1 MSMLRRKKARSR
13 KFSKIRIV
21 IASANLM
28 TSRLLAQV
36 LERQLDLEVVA
47 LVGDNA
53 SLLESLQSVK
63 SDIALISIHLQDGP
77 FSGLARLRDISHHLP
92 DLRWILLFDR
102 MESQLVVDAFRAGA
116 RGVFCCLESETKLL
130 CKCIRRVMEGQIW
143 ANATQMLSVV
153 EALRSGPSEPASATA
168 QTLSLLTA
176 REETVVRLVA
186 QGLSNREIAQ
196 HLGLSEHTVKNH
208 IFHIFEKLG
217 FSNRV
222 ELVLYAIAKLNHAES
237 PPIEIVESKATVI
250 GHRAKPG
257 TLAQAA
263 LL

>member
-1 MSMLRRKKARSR
+1 MPSSKESGSR
-13 KFSKIRIV
+13 KIAKIRIV

-36 LERQLDLEVVA
+36 LERQPDFQVIA

-53 SLLESLQSVK
+53 SLLVSLQSVK
-63 SDIALISIHLQDGP
+63 PDVALISIHLQDGP
-77 FSGLARLRDISHHLP
+77 FSGLARLQDISHQLP
-92 DLRWILLFDR
+92 DLPWILLFDR
-102 MESQLVVDAFRAGA
+102 MESQLVIDAFRAGA

-130 CKCIRRVMEGQIW
+130 CKCIRRVVEGQIW
-143 ANATQMLSVV
+143 ADATQMRRIV
-153 EALRSGPSEPASATA
+153 EALSSGSSGPASARA

-196 HLGLSEHTVKNH
+196 HLGLSEHTVKNNV
-208 IFHIFEKLG
+208 FHIFEKLG

-222 ELVLYAIAKLNHAES
+222 ELVLYAIAKLNQAEFPS
-237 PPIEIVESKATVI
+237 MDVPNASATVTS
-250 GHRAKPG
+250 RAPRPG
-257 TLAQAA
+257 LSKTNRVLS
-263 LL
+263 